1 MYSLEVLRCEGNE
14 ADLRVHC
21 SAGTYV
27 RSIAHELGALVGPG
41 AFLKT
46 LRRTASGTF
55 DISSAR
61 TLEQLQQLASEG
73 RLGEAL
79 QRGAELLP
87 EMPAEFVDAP
97 TAGFIRQGRDFR
109 VSPFRMA
116 SGASLIKAVDPEGE
130 LIAIGEAKLPHL
142 YHPILVL

>member
-1 MYSLEVLRCEGNE
+1 M
-14 ADLRVHC
+14 A
-21 SAGTYV
+21 A
-27 RSIAHELGALVGPG
+27 
-41 AFLKT
+41 
-46 LRRTASGTF
+46 
-55 DISSAR
+55 
-61 TLEQLQQLASEG
+61 EG
-73 RLGEAL
+73 RLGEAVV
-79 QRGAELLP
+79 RGAELLP

-130 LIAIGEAKLPHL
+130 LIAIGEARLPHL